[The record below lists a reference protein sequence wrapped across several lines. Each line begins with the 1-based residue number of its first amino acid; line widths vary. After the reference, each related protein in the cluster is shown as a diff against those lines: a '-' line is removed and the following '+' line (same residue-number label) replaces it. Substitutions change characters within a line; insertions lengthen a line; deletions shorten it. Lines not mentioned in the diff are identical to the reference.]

1 MRFVNKVK
9 LLRRFKVTL
18 SAILD
23 GSFPFEL
30 LREALLR
37 AIHDI
42 DAAFSKVSFIYV
54 TEDLIYY
61 LVFAYVAI

>member
-1 MRFVNKVK
+1 MA
-9 LLRRFKVTL
+9 L

-23 GSFPFEL
+23 GSFAFEL

-42 DAAFSKVSFIYV
+42 DAAFSKVN
-54 TEDLIYY
+54 LICVHANITY
-61 LVFAYVAI
+61 